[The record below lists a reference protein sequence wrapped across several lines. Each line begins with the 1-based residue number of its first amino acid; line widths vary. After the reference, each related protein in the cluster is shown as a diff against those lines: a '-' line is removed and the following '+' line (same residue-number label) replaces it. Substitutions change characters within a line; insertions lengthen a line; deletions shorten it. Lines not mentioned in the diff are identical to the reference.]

1 LMTSIAARCDDLAKS
16 RHTGENRVQC
26 FSYYPKTLD
35 SGFRRNDRISRFVT
49 FYAFIKH
56 NKSRIMKNSTWVQI
70 FLLVV
75 SVHLAWDA
83 NTEPAVGGYKLY
95 YGKATRD
102 YSLSVDVGK
111 VTDYVLT
118 GVSEVNPIFF
128 AVTAYDTSR
137 NESAYSEELECAVI
151 KEEIIGTGKA
161 TITNTVAGWTAS
173 TTKQVFVVEKNRSK
187 TLTITVQPEDQSNF
201 VSSIQHNGNLLTL
214 KEPKITIENITGDHL
229 LNFEVRRLYAPHG
242 ATVK

>member
-1 LMTSIAARCDDLAKS
+1 
-16 RHTGENRVQC
+16 
-26 FSYYPKTLD
+26 
-35 SGFRRNDRISRFVT
+35 
-49 FYAFIKH
+49 
-56 NKSRIMKNSTWVQI
+56 MKNSTWVQI

-95 YGKATRD
+95 YGKATRN

-118 GVSEVNPIFF
+118 GVLEDEPIFF
-128 AVTAYDTSR
+128 AVTAYDANR

-151 KEEIIGTGKA
+151 KEEITGIGKA
-161 TITNTVAGWTAS
+161 TITNTVTGWTAS
-173 TTKQVFVVEKNRSK
+173 TTKQLFVVEKSRSK
-187 TLTITVQPEDQSNF
+187 TLSITVQPEDPSNF
-201 VSSIQHNGNLLTL
+201 VSAVRHNGNLLTL
-214 KEPKITIENITGDHL
+214 TEPKITIENITGDHL
-229 LNFEVRRLYAPHG
+229 LNFEVKKLYAPQG